1 MPKKDDEEFP
11 QFDLFGDNSGQPTEA
26 YARRGDPSTS
36 KRAARKISYTNTERE
51 VYNVLK
57 ETGVRMTSLCIMRY
71 LQKAKGGEI
80 VWSVSPR
87 LAPLWRKGAILKAG
101 VMTVVGSNGKPSTL
115 QAWII
120 NPESLPKPPED
131 LPPLPPP
138 LVKEEQL
145 PGPTNAYYDEEN
157 RLIHDTCGIEGCTK
171 KPGHSIGCS
180 TLHGRL
186 GMWYCE
192 EHFNQL
198 KRVDVS

>member
-1 MPKKDDEEFP
+1 MPKKDDGDTP

-26 YARRGDPSTS
+26 YARSDDPSTS
-36 KRAARKISYTNTERE
+36 KRAARKISYTKTERE

-71 LQKAKGGEI
+71 LQRAKGGEI

-101 VMTVVGSNGKPSTL
+101 EMTVVGSNGKPSTL

-120 NPESLPKPPED
+120 NPESLPKPPVD
-131 LPPLPPP
+131 LPPPKPR
-138 LVKEEQL
+138 L
-145 PGPTNAYYDEEN
+145 PGPTNAYYDKQG
-157 RLIHDTCGIEGCTK
+157 RLIHDTCGVEGCTK
-171 KPGHSIGCS
+171 KPGFSIGCS

-192 EHFNQL
+192 EHFQM
-198 KRVDVS
+198 KRRV